1 MRTLSDGN
9 GFPADG
15 LAADDLAVDD
25 LTVDLGISVTH
36 EVARYR
42 GDLHSML
49 WLRNPPRRAARTH
62 SPPRETT
69 SNQNAPRLPCV
80 PDKTTMMF
88 VALSGPAKIV

>member
-1 MRTLSDGN
+1 MSIARPAAEIEPQAAMLSSNWIFPGPSRLSESKSMRTLSDGN
-9 GFPADG
+9 GFAADD

-49 WLRNPPRRAARTH
+49 
-62 SPPRETT
+62 
-69 SNQNAPRLPCV
+69 
-80 PDKTTMMF
+80 
-88 VALSGPAKIV
+88 